1 MTLQYG
7 LTAAP
12 ESQPPNIILGQVI
25 SLAIAIGVGS
35 IDGLDLWLRQSLAT
49 ALAVTS
55 MVKLGL
61 THPPAGAAAL
71 IFVGGS
77 NSWGNLAMMLVGN
90 CIAIATSTLINN
102 VNEKRQYPML
112 RGSRWAYDETKRR
125 WTARKEIKGDLSI
138 SSLLLTP

>member
-12 ESQPPNIILGQVI
+12 ASQPTNAILGQTV
-25 SLAIAIGVGS
+25 SLAIAIGIAS
-35 IDGLDLWLRQSLAT
+35 IPSLDLWIRQSLAT

-55 MVKLGL
+55 MVKLGV

-71 IFVGGS
+71 IFSGGN

-90 CIAIATSTLINN
+90 AIAVCTSTIINN
-102 VNEKRQYPML
+102 MNMKRQYPMSW
-112 RGSRWAYDETKRR
+112 GIGWAYKEARRR
-125 WTARKEIKGDLSI
+125 WKMRKEGKGD
-138 SSLLLTP
+138 